1 MKEYFCRECGNPFA
15 LPPHAPPTC
24 PACDGVGLPIN
35 KTQANPGALKIIN
48 SELSEIQAAS
58 TQHNRRRNHAAN
70 RSKEMGPFEIV
81 NLTPHQITL
90 SAPDGTLHA
99 LDSQGVARVASVPG
113 ALEDLDGVPVPVA
126 RPTTFGE
133 ITGLPDPKPG
143 VVYVVSMMVAQVA
156 KRPDVLSPGT
166 GPADEPIRNAAGQIK
181 AVTRLVAWV

>member
-1 MKEYFCRECGNPFA
+1 
-15 LPPHAPPTC
+15 
-24 PACDGVGLPIN
+24 
-35 KTQANPGALKIIN
+35 
-48 SELSEIQAAS
+48 
-58 TQHNRRRNHAAN
+58 
-70 RSKEMGPFEIV
+70 MGPFEIV

-90 SAPDGTLHA
+90 SAPAGNAGHA
-99 LDSQGVARVASVPG
+99 LGFEGVARVASVPG
-113 ALEDLDGVPVPVA
+113 QLEDLGGVPVPVA

-143 VVYVVSMMVAQVA
+143 VVYVTSMMVAQVA